1 MVCCLDVKALPI
13 LGAFF
18 LCTLLRVL
26 IFKGMVIIQKGVN
39 SKIYIT
45 LFDKRET
52 SSNTYTFL
60 FQHEVTKEEVTLTL
74 TDVSDF
80 KQRSSEFNIL
90 QASFTS
96 STVGF
101 WRYYVTQTGSGADII
116 ATGKMELT
124 APNLSTTGV
133 VRYNGYNGTY
143 KTYTTA

>member
-1 MVCCLDVKALPI
+1 
-13 LGAFF
+13 
-18 LCTLLRVL
+18 
-26 IFKGMVIIQKGVN
+26 MVIIEKGAD
-39 SKIYIT
+39 SLIYLA

-52 SSNTYTFL
+52 DSNSYTFL
-60 FQHEVTKEEVTLTL
+60 FQHEVTKEEVTLTM

-80 KQRSSEFNIL
+80 KERYSEFSISE
-90 QASFTS
+90 ASFTS

-101 WRYYVTQTGSGADII
+101 WRYYVTQSGSGADVI

-133 VRYNGYNGTY
+133 VRYNGYNGSY